1 VSHHLIL
8 RIVAKFLIPLI
19 FVFGLYIQFHGE
31 YGPGGGF
38 QAGVVFAAGFIL
50 HALIFGLKKT
60 TPIAPVWLLKAIAAS
75 GVLVFG
81 GTGVVTM
88 LLGGNFLD
96 YDALARE
103 PTVGQQWGIL
113 IVEFGVGLTVAS
125 VVILIF
131 YLFAGRQKPEAQ

>member
-19 FVFGLYIQFHGE
+19 LIFGLYIQFHGE

-50 HALIFGLKKT
+50 HVLIFGLKKT
-60 TPIAPVWLLKAIAAS
+60 TPIAPVWVLKTIAAA

-81 GTGVVTM
+81 GAGVVTM

-96 YDALARE
+96 YNVLASE
-103 PTVGQQWGIL
+103 PAIGQQWGIL

>member
-1 VSHHLIL
+1 MSHHLIL

-50 HALIFGLKKT
+50 HALIFGLNKT
-60 TPIAPVWLLKAIAAS
+60 KPIAPVGLLKAIAAA

-81 GTGVVTM
+81 GAGIAGM

-96 YDALARE
+96 YNAFASE
-103 PTVGQQWGIL
+103 PAVGQQWGIL

-131 YLFAGRQKPEAQ
+131 YLFAGRQKTEVQ